1 VVFNN
6 GTLGFVEL
14 EMKASGLL
22 DVGCDLKNP
31 NFAAMAEAM
40 GVKGVR
46 VEKPQELEG
55 ALTSALRHDGP
66 ALVDVLT
73 VRQELVLPPK
83 TTFAQAYAFNL
94 FLLKAVMN
102 GRADQ
107 LIDLAKVNLW
117 R

>member
-1 VVFNN
+1 
-6 GTLGFVEL
+6 
-14 EMKASGLL
+14 
-22 DVGCDLKNP
+22 
-31 NFAAMAEAM
+31 MAEAM
-40 GVKGVR
+40 GVKGIR
-46 VEKPQELEG
+46 VEKPQELED
-55 ALTSALRHDGP
+55 ALTAALRHDGP

-73 VRQELVLPPK
+73 ARQELVLPPK